1 MVDLQ
6 KKLSRKQLAQ
16 YKREEMYAKA
26 GNLNIGMTTRS
37 QSQAGMG
44 FASRVQPMMQTMET
58 SFGGSGAAMT
68 RNISSNNLTS
78 PSSIRRNTSSS
89 NLMTASPNS
98 SIQFGRSYGTRSTI
112 NNNDMDS
119 GNFSNRAGTIPNRTS
134 FATQFTNPLYA
145 GGFDNIDLGNPTLD
159 ASASFASALNQKLT
173 MRQRLGTF
181 FKRQQPKAAGRSVTF
196 TNPAYVG
203 LDDFDFGGGSNEAS
217 ASNFAELKQ
226 KYSPKQR
233 LINALKEMRKPKQAA
248 VQGENIPLLD
258 LMQDFDEHG
267 NQTFVLARGSVPRE
281 EFMRYANAGRMQYPN
296 IMRMVKKGIQR
307 HKRGLMIAGGVI
319 GGAAIVGGIIGGTLT
334 QQAKRRRK
342 EMQNDSPVGVFER
355 LSDSSGVGGSGGG
368 GGSGGY
374 GNYQRQMP
382 FTGYGDGGGAHKA
395 PTRRR
400 YKKKKTATR
409 KHKAAKRG
417 RKSC

>member
-1 MVDLQ
+1 MNSGDL
-6 KKLSRKQLAQ
+6 
-16 YKREEMYAKA
+16 
-26 GNLNIGMTTRS
+26 
-37 QSQAGMG
+37 
-44 FASRVQPMMQTMET
+44 
-58 SFGGSGAAMT
+58 
-68 RNISSNNLTS
+68 
-78 PSSIRRNTSSS
+78 
-89 NLMTASPNS
+89 
-98 SIQFGRSYGTRSTI
+98 
-112 NNNDMDS
+112 
-119 GNFSNRAGTIPNRTS
+119 SNRARTIPSLTS
-134 FATQFTNPLYA
+134 FATQFTNP
-145 GGFDNIDLGNPTLD
+145 GFNDIDLGNSTLD

-217 ASNFAELKQ
+217 ASNFVELKQ
-226 KYSPKQR
+226 KLSPKQR
-233 LINALKEMRKPKQAA
+233 FVNALNRMRKPRQAA
-248 VQGENIPLLD
+248 PVQDDNIPLID
-258 LMQDFDEHG
+258 MRQDFDENG
-267 NQTFVLARGSVPRE
+267 NQIFVPVRGSVPRE

-355 LSDSSGVGGSGGG
+355 LSDSSGVGGSGGC
-368 GGSGGY
+368 

-417 RKSC
+417 GRVVKRRINKRVKKSKKSKSNKKAF